1 MLLMELME
9 ISVLEWMTAEI
20 KLINK
25 CLLTFIITK
34 FKSTLA
40 LRITVVI
47 ETNPVC
53 VCVRLYVF
61 ACLYFCLR
69 VYASNTYTHV

>member
-34 FKSTLA
+34 FNSTFT
-40 LRITVVI
+40 LRITLVI
-47 ETNPVC
+47 ETNQVC
-53 VCVRLYVF
+53 RWLYVF
-61 ACLYFCLR
+61 ACVYLCLR
-69 VYASNTYTHV
+69 VYA